1 MSTGLKIGLGI
12 LVIVLLFGG
21 CGVSGYNSLVKSNQQ
36 VNKAWADV
44 EAQYQRR
51 ADLIPNLVSTIKG
64 SGDFEQSTLMGVIEA
79 RSNATSI
86 NIKADDLTPETLA
99 KFEAAQNQLSS
110 SLSKLLVTVE
120 RYPDLKT
127 TKAYQDLMI
136 ALEGAENRITKAR
149 TDFNQAVESF
159 NSNILTFPKNLING
173 ISGLGYKEKP
183 FFKGKEGTDT
193 VPEVTF

>member
-1 MSTGLKIGLGI
+1 MSTGLKIGLVI
-12 LVIVLLFGG
+12 LAVILLFGG
-21 CGVSGYNSLVKSNQQ
+21 CGVSGYNSLVNTSLSVEESWANVQ
-36 VNKAWADV
+36 V
-44 EAQYQRR
+44 QYQRR

-86 NIKADDLTPETLA
+86 NINADDLTPETMA

-149 TDFNQAVESF
+149 QDYTAAVKNY
-159 NSNILTFPKNLING
+159 NSNVLTFPKNILAG
-173 ISGLGYKEKP
+173 MFGFQKKP
-183 FFKGKEGTDT
+183 NFEAKEGADA
-193 VPEVTF
+193 VPEVKF

>member
-12 LVIVLLFGG
+12 LAILLVFGG
-21 CGVSGYNSLVKSNQQ
+21 CGVSGYNSLVTSGLTVEETWANVQ
-36 VNKAWADV
+36 V
-44 EAQYQRR
+44 QYQRR

-86 NIKADDLTPETLA
+86 NINADELTPENLA
-99 KFEAAQNQLSS
+99 KFEAAQQQLSS

-127 TKAYQDLMI
+127 TKAYQDLMV

-149 TDFNQAVESF
+149 QDYTAAVK
-159 NSNILTFPKNLING
+159 NYNANVLTFPKNILAG
-173 ISGLGYKEKP
+173 MFGFEKKP
-183 FFKGKEGTDT
+183 TFEAKEGTDT
-193 VPEVTF
+193 VPEVKF

>member
-1 MSTGLKIGLGI
+1 MSTGLKIGLGV
-12 LVIVLLFGG
+12 LAVLLLFGG
-21 CGVSGYNSLVKSNQQ
+21 CGVTGYNSLVNTNLG
-36 VNKAWADV
+36 VEEAWANV
-44 EAQYQRR
+44 QVQYQRR

-64 SGDFEQSTLMGVIEA
+64 SGDFEQSTLLGVVEA
-79 RSNATSI
+79 RSNATSV
-86 NIKADDLTPETLA
+86 NISADELTPENMA
-99 KFEAAQNQLSS
+99 KFEAAQQQLSS

-149 TDFNQAVESF
+149 QDYTAAVKSY
-159 NSNILTFPKNLING
+159 NSNVLTFPKNILAG
-173 ISGLGYKEKP
+173 MFGFEKKAT
-183 FFKGKEGTDT
+183 FEAKEGTDV

>member
-1 MSTGLKIGLGI
+1 MSTGLKIGLVI
-12 LVIVLLFGG
+12 LAVILLFGG
-21 CGVSGYNSLVKSNQQ
+21 CGVSGYNSLVNTSLS
-36 VNKAWADV
+36 VEEAWANV
-44 EAQYQRR
+44 QVQYQRR

-86 NIKADDLTPETLA
+86 NINADDLTPETMA

-149 TDFNQAVESF
+149 QDYTAAVKNY
-159 NSNILTFPKNLING
+159 NSNVLTFPKNILAG
-173 ISGLGYKEKP
+173 MFGFQKKP
-183 FFKGKEGTDT
+183 NFEAKEGADT
-193 VPEVTF
+193 VPEVKF